1 MQITSPGNLTWNSQ
15 MFCVQLFT
23 HPIFNPP
30 LFPLSFGTVEDVVTH
45 DHRQGEIEVTHLLMR
60 ESYEAPLQKGQR
72 SWVHKKD
79 RKGHQTQKNH
89 TTMLPPKSLLFIII
103 DYLTQKTNPENSCYG
118 CFVFFS
124 PSPLAVLPFRS
135 RKCIPRS
142 FLGLSFQKKIDAS
155 PPNEKKIPP
164 LPPTPQMIF
173 RIPLRFNSSY
183 PPKKMLPLKKGKNA
197 YKNQNDP
204 QLQNCA

>member
-1 MQITSPGNLTWNSQ
+1 
-15 MFCVQLFT
+15 
-23 HPIFNPP
+23 
-30 LFPLSFGTVEDVVTH
+30 
-45 DHRQGEIEVTHLLMR
+45 
-60 ESYEAPLQKGQR
+60 
-72 SWVHKKD
+72 
-79 RKGHQTQKNH
+79 
-89 TTMLPPKSLLFIII
+89 MLPPKSLLFIII
-103 DYLTQKTNPENSCYG
+103 DFLTQKTNPENSCYG

-173 RIPLRFNSSY
+173 RIPLRFNSSF
-183 PPKKMLPLKKGKNA
+183 PPKKKLLTLNKKKHF
-197 YKNQNDP
+197 KKK
-204 QLQNCA
+204 